1 MSTVTEAS
9 NKAIEGEHPTVL
21 RGIGWGGYQALLK
34 MGGDR
39 PVRITYDR
47 GDAEIISPLPKLER
61 EKSLLGQFVRLLA
74 REFRIPIMPMGSTT
88 WSREDV
94 DRGLEAD
101 ESFFLRDLDR
111 VRDPD
116 HAALGTN
123 PPPDLAI
130 EIEMTRSVLNRLGV
144 NGLTLLVLLRQEDGS
159 YQESLTSGI
168 FPEVTMAEIAR
179 FAIKE
184 GIKDENAYLDEF
196 TNWVRAE
203 VLPRLERR
211 GGS

>member
-1 MSTVTEAS
+1 
-9 NKAIEGEHPTVL
+9 
-21 RGIGWGGYQALLK
+21 
-34 MGGDR
+34 
-39 PVRITYDR
+39 
-47 GDAEIISPLPKLER
+47 
-61 EKSLLGQFVRLLA
+61 VRLLA

-130 EIEMTRSVLNRLGV
+130 EIEMTRSVLNRLGIYGALGV
-144 NGLTLLVLLRQEDGS
+144 PEVWRFNGLTLLVLLRQEDGS

>member
-88 WSREDV
+88 WSR
-94 DRGLEAD
+94 
-101 ESFFLRDLDR
+101 DLDR

-130 EIEMTRSVLNRLGV
+130 EIEMTRSVLNRLGIYGALGV
-144 NGLTLLVLLRQEDGS
+144 PEVWRFNGLTLLVLLRQEDGS